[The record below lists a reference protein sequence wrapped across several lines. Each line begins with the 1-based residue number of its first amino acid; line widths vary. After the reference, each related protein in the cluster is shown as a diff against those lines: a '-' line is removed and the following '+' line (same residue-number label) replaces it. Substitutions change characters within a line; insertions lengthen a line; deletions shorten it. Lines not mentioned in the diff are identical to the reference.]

1 MSDFSKGVRAYQEI
15 VNYFLALDRSRGISY
30 WKLSKL
36 YKLDEAN
43 VYKRING
50 YYASQA
56 TNNGK
61 HPFSRNPPIIRNPET
76 GRFVAGKSHSTK
88 TKLGDS
94 V

>member
-1 MSDFSKGVRAYQEI
+1 MSQSKGVREYQLLI
-15 VNYFLALDRSRGISY
+15 NYFLILDHLRGATY
-30 WKLSKL
+30 GQLSKR
-36 YKLDEAN
+36 YKLDAAN
-43 VYKRING
+43 IYKRVHGKLN
-50 YYASQA
+50 AEKQ